1 MRKYIKC
8 MLQELQEYR
17 SRANNSQEGW
27 GRIFREGNTGFE
39 WEGEEGASRQ
49 KGQWDGERGGALPT
63 ERSANAGATL

>member
-8 MLQELQEYR
+8 VHQELQEYR

-39 WEGEEGASRQ
+39 WEGEEGPPGRR
-49 KGQWDGERGGALPT
+49 GNGIGGGALPT